1 MELPTYTVQG
11 VSSDPR
17 KEWGM
22 YGAVQSAAS
31 ASNASLWWVGAERV
45 RLEMT
50 ASSSELSPELLEL
63 NRFLRVEITEE
74 LLEGWFRG
82 FASQTLW
89 PLLHG
94 FLAHTRFDNTWWRD
108 YVEVNQR
115 FAKTIC
121 DFIDEY
127 QDADPADDELEVEGG
142 EVIED
147 EFERKDD
154 TEGDSRSNISVWVHD
169 YHLMLVPQFIKERH
183 PTVPVGYFLHTPFPS
198 YECFRVHPQAKE
210 LLYSLTQADLVGTHV
225 LGFSMNLQLA
235 AKRLLEVGYELGR
248 LFQNGHVVRLTAVP
262 IGCCQKKLRE
272 ELTKE
277 ETRSYLERYHEQY
290 KDMHVVIAVEKFD
303 YAKGLPQKLR
313 AIRKYLEQR
322 DSAADTIFLLIAQR
336 PTSCEVAKVEQIEEE
351 VALMISDINATF
363 STPLYVPLI
372 LIREVEIPQLVA
384 LYARA
389 DVCLATALVEGQ
401 NLIAKEFVAS
411 KETGMNGVVPG
422 VLLLS
427 EYDGAAQELAA
438 ARFVNPYDEESV
450 AKNLMEAVATPHS
463 QREADL
469 APMLAHVMRYDQ
481 AEWAHTFVRE
491 LAKDPR
497 DFPPVP
503 TNPPLIGQEKL
514 DHIALAFR
522 PEAPGR
528 KVILVDYD
536 GTLRE
541 FVARPE
547 DAVPTKDLL
556 EIFEAFD
563 AREDLDVAIVSGRDR
578 GFLELHFAR
587 FKFTLVAEH
596 GFFMRERGETEFKLS
611 NPHTATSWKDLIRP
625 VMELWVQNTPG
636 AVVEEKRSALVWHYR
651 NCAEAFGRAKAR
663 DLQFNLE
670 ALCVNLP
677 VEVAHGK
684 KIVEVSSLQVRKGH
698 SLTYLLRDKSY
709 GAILI
714 GGDDRT
720 DESMFSQAPYE
731 AVTIKV
737 GEGQTFARNRVADP
751 AAFRGLLASMV

>member
-1 MELPTYTVQG
+1 VGGAGETAADENRGGAAERRRGDMRHLVCATMELPTYTVQG

-17 KEWGM
+17 KEWGI
-22 YGAVQSAAS
+22 YGAVASAAS
-31 ASNASLWWVGAERV
+31 ASNSALWWVGAESVRV
-45 RLEMT
+45 EMS
-50 ASSSELSPELLEL
+50 ASHSELSPELLEL
-63 NRFLRVEITEE
+63 NRFMRVEITEE

-94 FLAHTRFDNTWWRD
+94 FLAHTRFDNTWWRA

-127 QDADPADDELEVEGG
+127 QDVDPAEDELEVEGG

-147 EFERKDD
+147 DAERKD
-154 TEGDSRSNISVWVHD
+154 EGDTRSNISVWVHD
-169 YHLMLVPQFIKERH
+169 YHLILVPKFIKERH
-183 PTVPVGYFLHTPFPS
+183 PNVPVGYFLHTPFPS

-225 LGFSMNLQLA
+225 LGYSMNLQLA

-248 LFQNGHVVRLTAVP
+248 LFQNGHVVRLTALP

-272 ELTKE
+272 ELGTH

-313 AIRKYLEQR
+313 AIRKYLEKR
-322 DSAADTIFLLIAQR
+322 DSADTVFLLIAQR
-336 PTSCEVAKVEQIEEE
+336 PTSCEVAGVERIEEE

-389 DVCLATALVEGQ
+389 DVCLATSLQEGQ

-411 KETGMNGVVPG
+411 KETGMDGVVPG

-450 AKNLMEAVATPHS
+450 AAELLEAVETPLAK
-463 QREADL
+463 READL

-491 LAKDPR
+491 LGKDPR

-503 TNPPLIGQEKL
+503 TNPPLLYQEKF
-514 DHIALAFR
+514 HHVASAFR
-522 PEAPGR
+522 PEVPGK
-528 KVILVDYD
+528 KVVIVDYD

-547 DAVPTKDLL
+547 DAVPTEDLL

-563 AREDLDVAIVSGRDR
+563 ARDDLDVAIVSGRDR
-578 GFLELHFAR
+578 NFLDLHFSR

-596 GFFMRERGETEFKLS
+596 GFFIREKGDSEFKLS
-611 NPHTATSWKDLIRP
+611 NPHTTTSWKDRR
-625 VMELWVQNTPG
+625 
-636 AVVEEKRSALVWHYR
+636 VVCAAGCRSD
-651 NCAEAFGRAKAR
+651 CQE
-663 DLQFNLE
+663 
-670 ALCVNLP
+670 
-677 VEVAHGK
+677 
-684 KIVEVSSLQVRKGH
+684 
-698 SLTYLLRDKSY
+698 
-709 GAILI
+709 
-714 GGDDRT
+714 
-720 DESMFSQAPYE
+720 
-731 AVTIKV
+731 
-737 GEGQTFARNRVADP
+737 RVAPNTSMRHERWHCVDLKETLSSSSYAP
-751 AAFRGLLASMV
+751 PKSSIRASLKIDREQVSENIRSHTSRALHFDI